1 MGVWSNHPGP
11 TPGVGKV
18 HGTMS
23 GTAAAASC
31 QIQGDFMKTIFA
43 IIFLALLSV
52 PTSAAQ
58 YRCHGDPVCQANRDG
73 FSVEKARSC
82 TIEKCRQVQGRRGYT
97 PAQTANWCPKNLHRG
112 CN

>member
-1 MGVWSNHPGP
+1 VICRYHSILQ
-11 TPGVGKV
+11 TL
-18 HGTMS
+18 
-23 GTAAAASC
+23 
-31 QIQGDFMKTIFA
+31 GDLMKTTLVIA
-43 IIFLALLSV
+43 FLALTAV
-52 PTSAAQ
+52 PAHAQ